1 MAGGGERVRR
11 LFAIASLNLMQ
22 VVRSRSEL
30 LSYIVLPLTLTWVF
44 GLAFGG
50 SSSSARAVRV
60 PVADKDQSHYSA
72 MVVKTIDGSESFT
85 ASMTSEAE
93 ARREVR
99 DGEAPVA
106 VIIPR
111 GFGHL
116 VEQGATATVVAVRDP
131 ASSEAQ
137 AAVEVVNGA
146 AARIAADAVA
156 AQATFAAL
164 QAGAGGVYPSDAPD
178 FRELFSEADRFWQPK
193 PPVAVTVSEV
203 RASATHHAELS
214 APAGSQYSMGFTVF
228 FVLMI
233 CIAGAGGIIEEREFG
248 TLRRLL
254 ATPTGRTRI
263 IGGKLLG
270 VAMIGAL
277 EATVLVGFGVLIFK
291 VPWGSSPAAVIM
303 VLGSLILASTGLGV
317 MLSASVRTRSQ
328 LAAMSSVLSTALAM
342 IGGCYWPLEITP
354 PFMQK
359 LALATPTGWA
369 MIGLKNT
376 VARGMGV
383 ASVLLPCAV
392 LLTMAA
398 VFFVVGLS
406 RLRLE

>member
-1 MAGGGERVRR
+1 M
-11 LFAIASLNLMQ
+11 FAIASLNLRQ

-30 LSYIVLPLTLTWVF
+30 LSYIALPLILTWVF

-50 SSSSARAVRV
+50 SSAATRAVRV
-60 PVADKDQSHYSA
+60 PVADEDHTHYSA
-72 MVVKTIDGSESFT
+72 MIVKTIDGSESFVATPVLEAT
-85 ASMTSEAE
+85 ALQQ
-93 ARREVR
+93 VR
-99 DGEAPVA
+99 DGEAPMA

-111 GFGHL
+111 GFGRL
-116 VEQGATATVVAVRDP
+116 VEQGATATVVTVRDP
-131 ASSEAQ
+131 ASTEAQ

-146 AARIAADAVA
+146 AARIAADGVA

-164 QAGAGGVYPSDAPD
+164 RAGAGGVYPQDGPD
-178 FRELFSEADRFWQPK
+178 FRELFAEADRFWQPT
-193 PPVAVTVSEV
+193 PPVAVDVSEV
-203 RASATHHAELS
+203 RATSTHHAELS

-254 ATPTGRTRI
+254 ATPVGRPRI

-270 VAMIGAL
+270 IASVGAS
-277 EATVLVGFGVLIFK
+277 EAAVLVGFGVLIFK

-303 VLGSLILASTGLGV
+303 VLGSLVLASTGLGV

-328 LAAMSSVLSTALAM
+328 LSAISSVLSTALAM

-359 LALATPTGWA
+359 LALFTPTGWA

-383 ASVLLPCAV
+383 PSVLLPCAV
-392 LLTMAA
+392 LLGMAVLFLA
-398 VFFVVGLS
+398 IGLS